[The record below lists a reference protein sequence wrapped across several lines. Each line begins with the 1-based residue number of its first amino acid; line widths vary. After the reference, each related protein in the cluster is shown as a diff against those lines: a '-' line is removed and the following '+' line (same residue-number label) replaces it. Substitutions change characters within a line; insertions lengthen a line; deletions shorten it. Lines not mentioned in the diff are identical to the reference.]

1 MSDYLQDL
9 PRFTAVSAFKDNVVP
24 ALWQWQQQGI
34 KTALL
39 TLVNIEGNGPRPVGS
54 QLAVN
59 AQGEYVGLISG
70 GCVEPA
76 LVLEAQACIA
86 SQQAR
91 LIRYGK
97 DSDYFD
103 IQLPCGS
110 GIDVLIT
117 PLTDTIPTKNLQ
129 HAYNNRDCVDWRFE
143 WPNLHRITPAL
154 PSNAR
159 AKTPHNPN
167 KTRVDFHQNFT
178 HFSKRYTPQHRLV
191 VVGKGSVFD
200 YFLQMSAPFDVEVIA
215 YSSEYSTVVYE
226 GHVKKLPLQRV
237 TSLREEL
244 LDTHSS
250 VIVLSHDHT
259 LDVPLLSKALRSPAH
274 YIAAMGSRKTHE
286 QRKHLLRDEG
296 FTEED
301 LKKIAGPAGVNIGS
315 STPPEIALAILA
327 EWIAQLRSTP
337 QTRA

>member
-1 MSDYLQDL
+1 MSGHLSDL
-9 PRFTAVSAFKDNVVP
+9 PRFTAASAFKDNVVP
-24 ALWQWQQQGI
+24 TLWQWQQQGI

-59 AQGEYVGLISG
+59 AQGECVGLISG

-117 PLTDTIPTKNLQ
+117 PLADATLVNDLQ
-129 HAYNNRDCVDWRFE
+129 RAFDHRDCADWCFQ
-143 WPNLHRITPAL
+143 WPNFHRVTPAV
-154 PSNAR
+154 PSSAL
-159 AKTPHNPN
+159 ADTLHNPN
-167 KTRVDFHQNFT
+167 KTRADFHQNFT
-178 HFSKRYTPQHRLV
+178 QFSKRFTPQHRLV

-200 YFLQMSAPFDVEVIA
+200 YFLQLSAPFDVEVIA

-226 GHVKKLPLQRV
+226 GHVKKLPLRSV
-237 TSLREEL
+237 TPLNAEL
-244 LDTHSS
+244 LDAHSS

-259 LDVPLLSKALRSPAH
+259 LDVPILSKALRSPVR
-274 YIAAMGSRKTHE
+274 YIAAMGSRKAHE
-286 QRKHLLRDEG
+286 QRKLLLRDEG
-296 FTEED
+296 FREED
-301 LKKIAGPAGVNIGS
+301 LTKIAGPAGVNIGS
-315 STPPEIALAILA
+315 VTPPEIALSILA
-327 EWIAQLRSTP
+327 EWVAQYRSTP
-337 QTRA
+337 